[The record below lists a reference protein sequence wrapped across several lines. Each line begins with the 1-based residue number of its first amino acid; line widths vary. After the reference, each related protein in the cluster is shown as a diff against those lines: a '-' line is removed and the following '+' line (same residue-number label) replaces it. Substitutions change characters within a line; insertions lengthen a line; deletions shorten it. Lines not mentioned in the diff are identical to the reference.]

1 MSTMTTET
9 GTLTTATYGVAENPC
24 TNVKCKRHTITVAE
38 FKVLCGEEWPSGF
51 DARLGIA
58 AKKLCLTVH
67 GELLIAQ
74 RQRTG
79 RRNKTVAYPC
89 GVLEEAYR
97 TLKG

>member
-1 MSTMTTET
+1 MTATSETTEPPT
-9 GTLTTATYGVAENPC
+9 NGSGAAENPC
-24 TNVKCKRHTITVAE
+24 SDVKCKRHRMTVAE

-58 AKKLCLTVH
+58 AKKLCLAVY
-67 GELLIAQ
+67 GELPAAE

-79 RRNKTVAYPC
+79 SRNKTNVFPC
-89 GVLEEAYR
+89 GVIEHAYR